1 MKRSLPEDCWIFA
14 ICRRHLTI
22 SPVGTEPVL
31 SNFGHIYRFAPGG
44 LTKRAMRYN
53 EKYFYETM
61 VLSINEDGLTEKL
74 LIPRASV

>member
-1 MKRSLPEDCWIFA
+1 
-14 ICRRHLTI
+14 
-22 SPVGTEPVL
+22 VL

-53 EKYFYETM
+53 EEYFYGTT
-61 VLSINEDGLTEKL
+61 VLSVTEGGFTEKL